1 MRPIFPTRRLFW
13 NALVI
18 SLLINGLMILL
29 GTLDPSRGYPK
40 ILARIS
46 DWLSEPPGFLIRLL
60 VNPVGHTGG
69 VFLVG
74 ILEAVVISIIVYAAF
89 AWTTL
94 AVWTTVRSRLATHF
108 GTGN

>member
-18 SLLINGLMILL
+18 SLLINGLIILL

-46 DWLSEPPGFLIRLL
+46 DWLSEPPSLLIG
-60 VNPVGHTGG
+60 VAVHPVGHTGG

-74 ILEAVVISIIVYAAF
+74 ILEAVVISIMVYAIF
-89 AWTTL
+89 AWATL
-94 AVWTTVRSRLATHF
+94 AVWTIFRCRFATSF
-108 GTGN
+108 GARN